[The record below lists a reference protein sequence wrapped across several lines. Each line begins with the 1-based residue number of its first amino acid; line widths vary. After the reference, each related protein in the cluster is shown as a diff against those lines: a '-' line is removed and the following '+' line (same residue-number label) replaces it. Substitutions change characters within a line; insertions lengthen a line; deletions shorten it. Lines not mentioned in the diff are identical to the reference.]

1 MAFFVG
7 KPCNHGM
14 GNMIRTNSETVVP
27 ETVDMCLSRVGK
39 IAMLAA
45 LSNEHEEATIKSQ
58 VDGLDNIKLAVTFIS
73 GMSREIRSN
82 FIKSLVGCALQ
93 NNVVNKSAGQIHAVI
108 HAGLDALN
116 GAMSHT
122 PVDAS
127 VKLKVAI
134 ASDTKWISVA
144 LYGDSAFYPITN
156 HERACMSMMHL

>member
-1 MAFFVG
+1 
-7 KPCNHGM
+7 
-14 GNMIRTNSETVVP
+14 MIRTTREDISSANVQ
-27 ETVDMCLSRVGK
+27 MGLSRVGK

-45 LSNEHEEATIKSQ
+45 LTSEVEEAEIKISAIA
-58 VDGLDNIKLAVTFIS
+58 LNNSKLAVTFIS
-73 GMSREIRSN
+73 GMSKEIRNS

-93 NNVVNKSAGQIHAVI
+93 NDIIDKQAGQIHAVI

-122 PVDAS
+122 PVEAS

-144 LYGDSAFYPITN
+144 IYGDSAFYPVTN